1 MIRNISISMSHE
13 LINELDE
20 LADQFRIS
28 RSKLL
33 SVLVCDGLENL
44 KSYPTENKRKEAIQN
59 KIKTIYKE

>member
-1 MIRNISISMSHE
+1 MSHE

-20 LADQFRIS
+20 LADQYQIS

-33 SVLVCDGLENL
+33 SVLVSYGLENL
-44 KSYPTENKRKEAIQN
+44 KFYPTENKQKEAIQN